1 MKNWIIITAIS
12 GALAVVLGA
21 LGAHALKAVLPD
33 AQLASFETA
42 VRYQMYHALAM
53 LLTVIIARHTGV
65 TLQVTLW
72 CFAIGTLLFSG
83 SIYLLATIPL
93 HGIEAL
99 RMLGPLT
106 PVGGILLIV
115 GWVALAVKAA
125 GMPSK
130 N

>member
-1 MKNWIIITAIS
+1 MKNWIIAAAIS

-21 LGAHALKAVLPD
+21 LGAHALKTVLPE

-42 VRYQMYHALAM
+42 VRYQMFHSLAM
-53 LLTVIIARHTGV
+53 LITVLIARQLSV
-65 TLQVTLW
+65 SLQVTLW

-93 HGIEAL
+93 HGIEAF
-99 RMLGPLT
+99 RIVGPVT